1 MNRNRMNLRMFDGG
15 TADNNGRQYQM
26 EFKELLEAVFGVQSY
41 FGDFFVGGLQAMDG
55 VSENETAFYVKTSDI
70 PCVITQGS
78 LAEGGTRA
86 YDTGE
91 NVAFGTGTGKSSR
104 FGNRTEVIYKDTP
117 VPYTWDWVFHEG
129 LDRHTVNNDYD
140 AAVADRLELQAQEK
154 VGMFNAHH
162 GKFISDCATGNA
174 IIKVAAAPTKDNV
187 ADAFNQLSAYF
198 TNAKLRKGVTK
209 VAKVNATVYNAI
221 IDSGLSTTAKGSTVN
236 IDRNEV
242 RMFKGF
248 VIEEVPA
255 DVFQTGECVYAYA
268 VGIGKAFT
276 GINTARTIE
285 SEDFDGMALQGAG
298 TAGEYIL
305 PANKKAVA
313 KVQITGA

>member
-1 MNRNRMNLRMFDGG
+1 MNRNRMNLRMFDG
-15 TADNNGRQYQM
+15 TVDTKGRQYQT

-70 PCVITQGS
+70 PCVIVQGS
-78 LAEGGTRA
+78 LEDGGTRA
-86 YDTGE
+86 YNTGA

-104 FGNRTEVIYKDTP
+104 FGDRTEVIYQDTP

-129 LDRHTVNNDYD
+129 LDRHTINNNYD

-154 VGMFNAHH
+154 ISMFNTHH
-162 GKFISDCATGNA
+162 AAFIAGCAEGSG
-174 IIKVAAAPTKDNV
+174 IISHPSATKDTI
-187 ADAFNQLSAYF
+187 ADMFNKLSAYF
-198 TNAKLRKGVTK
+198 TNAGVRKGVTL
-209 VAKVNATVYNAI
+209 VAKVNTTVYNAI

-248 VIEEVPA
+248 VIEELPDA
-255 DVFQTGECVYAYA
+255 LFAGNDCVYAYA
-268 VGIGKAFT
+268 VRIGKAFT

-313 KVQITGA
+313 KIVLAGA